1 MGADDLVRQSKA
13 EAGAF
18 AGLFGGEE
26 RLEDVLHRLLVHAA
40 AGVGDTEANVVGPLF
55 RDLFFREE
63 GLKLPAGHDAAPDGQ
78 RSALRADGVD
88 GVDADV
94 QQHLLQLGRIAQ
106 HTLSGQRVLFAQLH
120 VLRAVG
126 LHQLPGPMEQSLHRH
141 GVVDRLHV
149 LPAHGGDLLHD
160 LLRLLGRLADL
171 HRVVVDLAARVGVGH
186 DEVGIA
192 GDGGEE
198 VIELMG
204 DAAGKGA
211 HHLQPLPM
219 GQRFLA
225 AVQLF
230 EGLVQG
236 LQVADLGGAPAV
248 ALLQTEHLEHEE
260 HQHQCHAAKDEH
272 HLHEALLYR
281 LVEVVII
288 HHGADDPE
296 AVPHLQMA
304 EGAYFMHPGQAR
316 VGPPV
321 GIVIQRTGFL
331 LLLGAQQL
339 AQAAQVQRPVLI
351 IDALAALHD
360 LDAPLDGL
368 GVHDHKIVV
377 VLYHDV
383 TVGAD
388 VDLRDEL
395 LIHDRRVHHEA
406 DGLLPRLFFH
416 HKIVFIPAVV
426 LPVGDLIC
434 PGDKD
439 ITDRAESIAAVDD
452 LAVAVFQPDVP
463 DGVAPGHGG
472 AETCIRRHLFGD
484 GVQSVSVF
492 LQQDADAVG
501 GALHHQLHLPRLA
514 GHQGGAVV
522 LPHRPHH
529 KGQRGH
535 RHDADGQ
542 RHPQGAQGLEPC
554 LFRGSFLLH
563 FISSFGAVLLFLSKN
578 VIILFM

>member
-1 MGADDLVRQSKA
+1 
-13 EAGAF
+13 
-18 AGLFGGEE
+18 
-26 RLEDVLHRLLVHAA
+26 
-40 AGVGDTEANVVGPLF
+40 
-55 RDLFFREE
+55 
-63 GLKLPAGHDAAPDGQ
+63 
-78 RSALRADGVD
+78 
-88 GVDADV
+88 
-94 QQHLLQLGRIAQ
+94 
-106 HTLSGQRVLFAQLH
+106 
-120 VLRAVG
+120 
-126 LHQLPGPMEQSLHRH
+126 
-141 GVVDRLHV
+141 
-149 LPAHGGDLLHD
+149 
-160 LLRLLGRLADL
+160 
-171 HRVVVDLAARVGVGH
+171 
-186 DEVGIA
+186 
-192 GDGGEE
+192 
-198 VIELMG
+198 MG

-225 AVQLF
+225 AVQLLK
-230 EGLVQG
+230 GLVQG

-248 ALLQTEHLEHEE
+248 TLLQTEHLEHEE
-260 HQHQCHAAKDEH
+260 HQHQRHAAEDEH

-296 AVPHLQMA
+296 AVPYLQMA
-304 EGAYFMHPGQAR
+304 EGAYFMHPGQGR

-321 GIVIQRTGFL
+321 GVVIQRAGFL

-339 AQAAQVQRPVLI
+339 AQAAQVQRPVL

-383 TVGAD
+383 AVGAD

-406 DGLLPRLFFH
+406 DSLLPHLFFH

-426 LPVGDLIC
+426 LPVGDLFC

-472 AETCIRRHLFGD
+472 AETCIHRHLSGD
-484 GVQSVSVF
+484 GVQPVGVF
-492 LQQDADAVG
+492 FQQDADAVG

-514 GHQGGAVV
+514 VHQGGAVV
-522 LPHRPHH
+522 LPHHTHH
-529 KGQRGH
+529 DSQCGYRD
-535 RHDADGQ
+535 DADGQ
-542 RHPQGAQGLEPC
+542 RHPQGAQRLEPC
-554 LFRGSFLLH
+554 LFRGVLLH
-563 FISSFGAVLLFLSKN
+563 IESSFGAVLLFLSKN
-578 VIILFM
+578 VIILSIKQNQPFRSEKCRELSCRIMFLL